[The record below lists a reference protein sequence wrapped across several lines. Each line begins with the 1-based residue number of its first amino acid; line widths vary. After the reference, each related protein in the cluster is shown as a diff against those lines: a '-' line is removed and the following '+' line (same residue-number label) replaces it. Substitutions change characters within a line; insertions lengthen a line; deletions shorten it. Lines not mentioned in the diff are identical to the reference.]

1 MTTAF
6 RQSARARCAT
16 TALWSHALLTRLIA
30 VFALWLAVTVLGS
43 IAAAGPVFAQMTAQ
57 QQTYMQEWESTA
69 LRAEQSIDSRRAS
82 SAAFEQLRKELTSF
96 RQDFQA
102 EKSKNKQRIQTLTN
116 QISALGEPPAE
127 GETEPEDI
135 AALRQQLTSQL
146 NQLKSPRLIAE
157 SAFSR
162 ADGLISEV
170 DSIIRERRT
179 KYLLQRGPSPLNPEL
194 WPDALAALGWA
205 GRTLWLETK
214 SQIGSDTTVEKIWG
228 SFPEILLLVLLGSF
242 LLLRGRFWARAMGGR
257 LRMLGARGNGVWTF
271 IVSLLQVAL
280 PLLGILL
287 LTTSLEVSGI
297 LGVRGT
303 LMLEHL
309 PGWALILFSF
319 HWLGDQLFKAP
330 EEVSLVPFAVARR
343 GEARLMIDLWAV
355 ILVLQDVL
363 YELYQLEKTSVDTQS
378 VLSFPLILAAAL
390 VMYRLNMLGVSK
402 AEAEPSELAQGA
414 ADKAEPDTE
423 QETRISV
430 GASRLFDVVRRGAF
444 FLGFAAPLLAAVGY
458 VNAAEALIYPAISTL
473 LLLAVLFV
481 VQRFAGDLYGFVSG
495 QGDAARDSLVLVAV
509 GFTLSLI
516 ALPLLS
522 LIWGARVA
530 DMTELWSTF
539 LAGFQIG
546 DTQISPVAFLSF
558 VVVFALGYGV
568 TRVVQS
574 TLRTSLLPKTKIDPG
589 GQNAIVSGLGYVGV
603 FLAALVA
610 ISMAGLDL
618 SSLAIV
624 AGALSVGIGF
634 GLQTIVSNFV
644 SGIILLVERPISKG
658 DWIEVGGLMGYVR
671 DISVRSTRI
680 ETFDRSDVI
689 VPNSDLITG
698 TVTNYTRGNTVGRVI
713 VPVGVAYGTDPRR
726 VEAILNEIAQ
736 SHPMVLLK
744 PAPSVIFQGFGADSL
759 DFEIRAIL
767 RDVNWVLSVKS
778 DLNYEIAAR
787 FAAEEI
793 EIPFAQRDLW
803 IRNPEAFAQSKA
815 KDAQPDQNS
824 VQATTGAST
833 GTRLAVDRPDLD
845 DMHDSAAEADPDA
858 DR

>member
-1 MTTAF
+1 MTLEF
-6 RQSARARCAT
+6 RQSARVNCEA
-16 TALWSHALLTRLIA
+16 TALWSHALVTRLIA
-30 VFALWLAVTVLGS
+30 AFAFWLVVAVLGG
-43 IAAAGPVFAQMTAQ
+43 IAVSGPALAQVTAQ
-57 QQTYMQEWESTA
+57 QQSYLEDWQSTA
-69 LRAEQSIDSRRAS
+69 SRAEQAIESSRAS
-82 SAAFEQLRKELTSF
+82 SAAFEQLRKELTGF

-102 EKSKNKQRIQTLTN
+102 EKSKNQQRIHTLTG
-116 QISALGEPPAE
+116 QISALGAAPAD
-127 GETEPEDI
+127 GATEPEDI
-135 AALRQQLTSQL
+135 AKLRTHLTIQL
-146 NQLKSPRLIAE
+146 NQLKVPRIIAE
-157 SAFSR
+157 EAFSR
-162 ADGLISEV
+162 ADGLISEI
-170 DSIIRERRT
+170 DSIVRERRT
-179 KYLLQRGPSPLNPEL
+179 KHLLQRGSSPLNLEL
-194 WPDALAALGWA
+194 WPDALAALSWA
-205 GRTLWLETK
+205 GRTLWYETT
-214 SQIGSDTTVEKIWG
+214 SQIANDTTVEKIWD

-242 LLLRGRFWARAMGGR
+242 LLFRGRPWARGMGDH
-257 LRMLGARGNGVWTF
+257 LRRLGARGTGVWTF

-287 LTTSLEVSGI
+287 LTTSLEVAGI

-303 LMLEHL
+303 LMLDHL
-309 PGWALILFSF
+309 PSWALVLFSF

-330 EEVSLVPFAVARR
+330 REVSLVPLAVVRR
-343 GEARLMIDLWAV
+343 GEARLMINLWAV

-363 YELYQLEKTSVDTQS
+363 AQLYQLENTSVDTQA

-390 VMYRLNMLGVSK
+390 VLYRLNQIGV
-402 AEAEPSELAQGA
+402 AQGGLT
-414 ADKAEPDTE
+414 KGGAEKPERDTE
-423 QETRISV
+423 QETRISI
-430 GASRLFDVVRRGAF
+430 GANRLFDVVRRGAF
-444 FLGFAAPLLAAVGY
+444 FLGFAAPVLAAVGY
-458 VNAAEALIYPAISTL
+458 VNAAEALIYPAILTL

-495 QGDAARDSLVLVAV
+495 QGEAARDSLVLVAV
-509 GFTLSLI
+509 GFTLSLFS
-516 ALPLLS
+516 LPLLS
-522 LIWGARVA
+522 LIWGARIA

-558 VVVFALGYGV
+558 LVVFAIGYGV

-574 TLRTSLLPKTKIDPG
+574 TLRTSLLPKTNIDPG

-726 VEAILNEIAQ
+726 VETILNEIAQ

-803 IRNPEAFAQSKA
+803 IRNPEALVPDKATELPGGQAAAQA
-815 KDAQPDQNS
+815 
-824 VQATTGAST
+824 ATGPVA
-833 GTRLAVDRPDLD
+833 AMERPDRD
-845 DMHDSAAEADPDA
+845 DVQGGEADDADA

>member
-1 MTTAF
+1 M
-6 RQSARARCAT
+6 SRALGQHTPADNGAT
-16 TALWSHALLTRLIA
+16 SWWPHALIWRL
-30 VFALWLAVTVLGS
+30 FAALGLWLCLAVLGGVALS
-43 IAAAGPVFAQMTAQ
+43 GSAWAQ
-57 QQTYMQEWESTA
+57 QQPSQQIYLEDWQSTA
-69 LRAEQSIDSRRAS
+69 LRAEQAIDSSRAS
-82 SAAFEQLRKELTSF
+82 TATFEQLRKELTEF
-96 RQDFQA
+96 RQQFQT
-102 EKSKNKQRIQTLTN
+102 EKSKNTQRIQTLN
-116 QISALGEPPAE
+116 KQIAALGAAPAD

-135 AALRQQLTSQL
+135 ATLRSRLTLQL
-146 NQLKSPRLIAE
+146 NQLNVPRIVAE
-157 SAFSR
+157 QAFSR
-162 ADGLISEV
+162 ADGLVAEV
-170 DSIIRERRT
+170 DTIIRERRT
-179 KYLLQRGPSPLNPEL
+179 RYLLERGPSPLNPEL
-194 WPDALAALGWA
+194 WPAAFEDLFRA
-205 GRTLWLETK
+205 GRTLWVETSTK
-214 SQIGSDTTVEKIWG
+214 IGSDTTIEKTWDG
-228 SFPEILLLVLLGSF
+228 MPEILVLVFLGGF
-242 LLLRGRFWARAMGGR
+242 LLFWGRTWARRLGEHLRG
-257 LRMLGARGNGVWTF
+257 LGARGTGVWTF
-271 IVSLLQVAL
+271 VVSLLQVAL
-280 PLLGILL
+280 PFLGIMLL
-287 LTTSLEVSGI
+287 ATALDVAGV
-297 LGVRGT
+297 LGVRAT
-303 LMLEHL
+303 LMLDHL
-309 PGWALILFSF
+309 PAWAFILLSF
-319 HWLGDQLFKAP
+319 HWLGDQLFKTSR
-330 EEVSLVPFAVARR
+330 EVSLLPLAVVRR
-343 GEARLMIDLWAV
+343 GEARLMIDLLA
-355 ILVLQDVL
+355 ITLVLQDIL
-363 YELYQLEKTSVDTQS
+363 IQLYQLENTGLDTQA
-378 VLSFPLILAAAL
+378 VLSFPLILVAAL
-390 VMYRLNMLGVSK
+390 VLYRLHKIGGPRGS
-402 AEAEPSELAQGA
+402 AQQDERDPG
-414 ADKAEPDTE
+414 
-423 QETRISV
+423 QETRISA
-430 GASRLFDVVRRGAF
+430 GASRVFEIVRRGAF
-444 FLGFAAPLLAAVGY
+444 FLGLVAPVLAAIGY
-458 VNAAEALIYPAISTL
+458 INAAEALIYPAIQTL
-473 LLLAVLFV
+473 LLLAALFV
-481 VQRFAGDLYGFVSG
+481 LQRFAGDLYGFVSR
-495 QGDAARDSLVLVAV
+495 QGEAARDSLVMVAI
-509 GFTLSLI
+509 GFTLSL
-516 ALPLLS
+516 ASLPVLA

-530 DMTELWSTF
+530 DLTEIWSRF
-539 LAGFQIG
+539 LRGFQFG

-558 VVVFALGYGV
+558 VVVFAIGYGV

-574 TLRTSLLPKTKIDPG
+574 SLRTSLLPKTNIDPG

-787 FAAEEI
+787 FAAENI

-803 IRNPEAFAQSKA
+803 IRNPEALLAGKA
-815 KDAQPDQNS
+815 KDAESCSDRVAS
-824 VQATTGAST
+824 ASAGA
-833 GTRLAVDRPDLD
+833 AVRPDLD
-845 DMHDSAAEADPDA
+845 DLQGSDADGEADV

>member
-6 RQSARARCAT
+6 RQLANVRSEAT
-16 TALWSHALLTRLIA
+16 TLWPHAIVTRLIA
-30 VFALWLAVTVLGS
+30 AFTLWLAIIVLG
-43 IAAAGPVFAQMTAQ
+43 GFAFSGSALAQ
-57 QQTYMQEWESTA
+57 DEVPQHSSYLDDWQSTA
-69 LRAEQSIDSRRAS
+69 LRAEQAIESSRAS
-82 SAAFEQLRKELTSF
+82 SAAFEQLRKDLTRF
-96 RQDFQA
+96 RQEFQA
-102 EKSKNKQRIQTLTN
+102 VKSKNQQRINTLN
-116 QISALGEPPAE
+116 GQILALGAAPAD
-127 GETEPEDI
+127 GTTEPADI
-135 AALRQQLTSQL
+135 ARLRNRLTIQL
-146 NQLKSPRLIAE
+146 NQLKVPRIIAE
-157 SAFSR
+157 EAFSR
-162 ADGLISEV
+162 ANGLIGEV
-170 DSIIRERRT
+170 DTIIRERRT
-179 KYLLQRGPSPLNPEL
+179 KHLLQRGPSPLNPEL
-194 WPDALAALGWA
+194 WPDALEALFRV
-205 GRTLWLETK
+205 GRVVWLETRTK
-214 SQIGSDTTVEKIWG
+214 ISSDTTVEKIWDG
-228 SFPEILLLVLLGSF
+228 LPEILLLVLLGSF
-242 LLLRGRFWARAMGGR
+242 LLLRGRPWARSMGEY
-257 LRMLGARGNGVWTF
+257 LRGLGARGTGVWTF

-287 LTTSLEVSGI
+287 LTAALDVAGV

-303 LMLEHL
+303 LMLDHL
-309 PGWALILFSF
+309 PSWALILLSF

-330 EEVSLVPFAVARR
+330 REVSLVPMAVQRR

-355 ILVLQDVL
+355 ILVLHDIL
-363 YELYQLEKTSVDTQS
+363 TELYQLENTAQDTQA

-390 VMYRLNMLGVSK
+390 VLYRLHQIGVTQGGLAK
-402 AEAEPSELAQGA
+402 ARPEGEERDP
-414 ADKAEPDTE
+414 E
-423 QETRISV
+423 QERRLAI
-430 GASRLFDVVRRGAF
+430 GANRLFEVVRRGAF
-444 FLGFAAPLLAAVGY
+444 FLGFAAPIVAAIGY

-473 LLLAVLFV
+473 LLLAALFI
-481 VQRFAGDLYGFVSG
+481 VQRFAGDLFGFLSG
-495 QGDAARDSLVLVAV
+495 QGEAARDSLVLVGV
-509 GFTLSLI
+509 GFCLSLLS
-516 ALPLLS
+516 LPLLA

-530 DMTELWSTF
+530 DLTELWSTF
-539 LAGFQIG
+539 LGGFTIG
-546 DTQISPVAFLSF
+546 ETQISPVAFLSF
-558 VVVFALGYGV
+558 AVVFAIGYGL

-574 TLRTSLLPKTKIDPG
+574 TLRTSLLPKTNIDPG

-603 FLAALVA
+603 FLAAVVA

-726 VEAILNEIAQ
+726 VETILNEIAQ

-803 IRNPEAFAQSKA
+803 IRNPEALASGKAQDVASA
-815 KDAQPDQNS
+815 LGDAES
-824 VQATTGAST
+824 ATGAST
-833 GTRLAVDRPDLD
+833 VAASTKVQPDLAD
-845 DMHDSAAEADPDA
+845 VQGSAEDGEADA

>member
-1 MTTAF
+1 MTIAL
-6 RQSARARCAT
+6 RQSARVNCEAAT
-16 TALWSHALLTRLIA
+16 LWSHTLVTRLIA
-30 VFALWLAVTVLGS
+30 AFAFWLAVAVLGS
-43 IAAAGPVFAQMTAQ
+43 LAVSGPVLAQVTAQVTAQ
-57 QQTYMQEWESTA
+57 QQSYMQEWESTA
-69 LRAEQSIDSRRAS
+69 LRAEQSIESRRAS

-96 RQDFQA
+96 RQDFQV

-116 QISALGEPPAE
+116 QIAALGAAPAD
-127 GETEPEDI
+127 GATEPEDI
-135 AALRQQLTSQL
+135 ATLRNQLTAQL
-146 NQLKSPRLIAE
+146 NQLKVPRVIAE
-157 SAFSR
+157 AAFSR

-179 KYLLQRGPSPLNPEL
+179 KHLLQRGPSPLNPEL
-194 WPDALAALGWA
+194 WPDALAALSWA
-205 GRTLWLETK
+205 GRTLWFETK
-214 SQIGSDTTVEKIWG
+214 SQIGSDTTVEKIWDG
-228 SFPEILLLVLLGSF
+228 FPEILLLVLLGGF
-242 LLLRGRFWARAMGGR
+242 LLLRGRPWARAMGDH
-257 LRMLGARGNGVWTF
+257 LRGLGARGTGVWTF

-287 LTTSLEVSGI
+287 LTTSLEVAGI

-309 PGWALILFSF
+309 PGWALILFAF

-330 EEVSLVPFAVARR
+330 GEVSLVPFAVVRR

-378 VLSFPLILAAAL
+378 VLSFPLIVAAAL
-390 VMYRLNMLGVSK
+390 VFYRLNTLGV
-402 AEAEPSELAQGA
+402 AQGRPVQAGLAPGA
-414 ADKAEPDTE
+414 ADKSERDPE
-423 QETRISV
+423 QETRISI
-430 GASRLFDVVRRGAF
+430 GANRLFDVVRRGAF
-444 FLGFAAPLLAAVGY
+444 FLGFAAPVLAAVGY
-458 VNAAEALIYPAISTL
+458 VNAAEALIYPAILTL

-495 QGDAARDSLVLVAV
+495 QGEAARDSLVLVAV

-558 VVVFALGYGV
+558 VVVFAFGYGV

-574 TLRTSLLPKTKIDPG
+574 TLRTSLLPKTNIDPG
-589 GQNAIVSGLGYVGV
+589 GQNAIVSGLGYVGI

-644 SGIILLVERPISKG
+644 SGIILLIERPISKG

-803 IRNPEAFAQSKA
+803 IRNPEALVAERT
-815 KDAQPDQNS
+815 KDAVADQAATSAVSEATTDLTQPDLGDLQGGEEDGVADS
-824 VQATTGAST
+824 
-833 GTRLAVDRPDLD
+833 DR
-845 DMHDSAAEADPDA
+845 
-858 DR
+858 

>member
-1 MTTAF
+1 MTSAF
-6 RQSARARCAT
+6 RQDASFRPEAA
-16 TALWSHALLTRLIA
+16 ALWPRAARIRLIA
-30 VFALWLAVTVLGS
+30 ALSLWGLLAALAGLALPTKIRAQEATV
-43 IAAAGPVFAQMTAQ
+43 Q
-57 QQTYMQEWESTA
+57 QSYLDDWHSTA
-69 LRAEQSIDSRRAS
+69 LRAEQAIDSNRAS
-82 SAAFEQLRKELTSF
+82 SAAFEQLRQDLTEF
-96 RQDFQA
+96 RQEFQA
-102 EKSKNKQRIQTLTN
+102 EKSKNQQRINTLQG
-116 QISALGEPPAE
+116 QISALGAAPVDGA
-127 GETEPEDI
+127 TEPADI
-135 AALRQQLTSQL
+135 AQLRNHLTLQL
-146 NQLKSPRLIAE
+146 NQLKVPRIIAE
-157 SAFSR
+157 EAFSR
-162 ADGLISEV
+162 ANGLIGEV

-179 KYLLQRGPSPLNPEL
+179 KYLLQRAPSPLNPAL
-194 WPDALAALGWA
+194 WPDAFAALSWA
-205 GRTLWLETK
+205 GRTVWLETK
-214 SQIGSDTTVEKIWG
+214 TKIASDTTVERIWG
-228 SFPEILLLVLLGSF
+228 SLPEILVLVVLGSF
-242 LLLRGRFWARAMGGR
+242 LLLRGRPLARR
-257 LRMLGARGNGVWTF
+257 LGDHLRGLGARGTGVWAF

-287 LTTSLEVSGI
+287 LTTALDVAGI

-303 LMLEHL
+303 LMLDHL
-309 PGWALILFSF
+309 PTWTFILFSF
-319 HWLGDQLFKAP
+319 HWLGEQLFKTNR
-330 EEVSLVPFAVARR
+330 EVSLMPVMVQRR

-355 ILVLQDVL
+355 TLVCQDILSQ
-363 YELYQLEKTSVDTQS
+363 LYQLEDTALETQA

-390 VMYRLNMLGVSK
+390 VLYRLNRLGVARGGLAQVGLTKSA
-402 AEAEPSELAQGA
+402 AEAEDQ
-414 ADKAEPDTE
+414 EPE
-423 QETRISV
+423 QERRIAI
-430 GASRLFDVVRRGAF
+430 GANRLFEVVRRGAF
-444 FLGFAAPLLAAVGY
+444 FLGYVAPLLAAVGY
-458 VNAAEALIYPAISTL
+458 INAAEALIYPAVMTL
-473 LLLAVLFV
+473 LLLAALFV
-481 VQRFAGDLYGFVSG
+481 VQRFAGDLFGFVTG
-495 QGDAARDSLVLVAV
+495 RGEAARESLVLVGV
-509 GFTLSLI
+509 GFLLSLL
-516 ALPLLS
+516 ALPLLA

-530 DMTELWSTF
+530 DLTELWSKF

-546 DTQISPVAFLSF
+546 ETQISPVAFLSF
-558 VVVFALGYGV
+558 VVIFAIGYGL

-574 TLRTSLLPKTKIDPG
+574 TLRTSFLPKTKIDPG

-726 VEAILNEIAQ
+726 VEAILHEIAQ

-803 IRNPEAFAQSKA
+803 IRNPEALAAGRQKGA
-815 KDAQPDQNS
+815 VDAQAGVKPEAAES
-824 VQATTGAST
+824 I
-833 GTRLAVDRPDLD
+833 RPDLNDLQSD
-845 DMHDSAAEADPDA
+845 DPEGEADA

>member
-1 MTTAF
+1 MTTAL
-6 RQSARARCAT
+6 RQVAKVRCEA
-16 TALWSHALLTRLIA
+16 TALWPHAIVTRLI
-30 VFALWLAVTVLGS
+30 VTFALWFAIAMLGGLAFPGG
-43 IAAAGPVFAQMTAQ
+43 AWAQEEAPQ
-57 QQTYMQEWESTA
+57 HSLYLDEWRSTA
-69 LRAEQSIDSRRAS
+69 LRAEQAIDSSRAS
-82 SAAFEQLRKELTSF
+82 SAAFEQLRKDLTEF
-96 RQDFQA
+96 RQEFQA
-102 EKSKNKQRIQTLTN
+102 EKSKNQQRINTLN
-116 QISALGEPPAE
+116 GQILALGAAPND
-127 GETEPEDI
+127 GTTEPADI
-135 AALRQQLTSQL
+135 AQLRSRLTIQL
-146 NQLKSPRLIAE
+146 NQLKVPRIIAE
-157 SAFSR
+157 EAFSR
-162 ADGLISEV
+162 ADGLIGEV
-170 DSIIRERRT
+170 DTIIRERRT

-194 WPDALAALGWA
+194 WPDALDALSRV
-205 GRTLWLETK
+205 GRVVWLETRT
-214 SQIGSDTTVEKIWG
+214 QISSDTTLEKIWDG
-228 SFPEILLLVLLGSF
+228 LPEILFLVLLGS
-242 LLLRGRFWARAMGGR
+242 LLMLRGRPWARGMGEH
-257 LRMLGARGNGVWTF
+257 LRRFGARGTGVWTF

-287 LTTSLEVSGI
+287 LTSALDVAGV

-303 LMLEHL
+303 LMLDHL
-309 PGWALILFSF
+309 PSWALILFSF

-330 EEVSLVPFAVARR
+330 REVSLVPMAVQRR

-355 ILVLQDVL
+355 ILVLHDIL
-363 YELYQLEKTSVDTQS
+363 SELYQLENTAPDTQA

-390 VMYRLNMLGVSK
+390 VLYRLHQIGVTRGGLAK
-402 AEAEPSELAQGA
+402 ARPEGEDRDP
-414 ADKAEPDTE
+414 E
-423 QETRISV
+423 QERRLAI
-430 GASRLFDVVRRGAF
+430 GANRLFEVVRRGAF
-444 FLGFAAPLLAAVGY
+444 FLGFAAPVVAAIGY
-458 VNAAEALIYPAISTL
+458 VNAAEALIYPALSTL
-473 LLLAVLFV
+473 LLLAALFI
-481 VQRFAGDLYGFVSG
+481 VQRFAGDLFGFVSG
-495 QGDAARDSLVLVAV
+495 QGEAARDSLVMV
-509 GFTLSLI
+509 GIGFCLSMLS
-516 ALPLLS
+516 LPLLA

-530 DMTELWSTF
+530 DLTELWSTF
-539 LAGFQIG
+539 LGGFTIG

-558 VVVFALGYGV
+558 VVIFAIGYGL

-574 TLRTSLLPKTKIDPG
+574 TLRTSLLPKTNIDPG

-603 FLAALVA
+603 FLAAVVA

-726 VEAILNEIAQ
+726 VESILNEIAQ

-803 IRNPEAFAQSKA
+803 IRNPEALAPGKA
-815 KDAQPDQNS
+815 KDEDRAQERA
-824 VQATTGAST
+824 QAATAAAST
-833 GTRLAVDRPDLD
+833 NVRPDLD
-845 DMHDSAAEADPDA
+845 DVQGSTEDGEADA